1 MNMFKLF
8 LSNTVMAGN
17 KKEYYLFIQ
26 HSYGWEQKRVLSFY
40 PTQLWLGTKK
50 SIIRSMIFTKSYKS

>member
-26 HSYGWEQKRVLSFY
+26 HSYGWEQK
-40 PTQLWLGTKK
+40 K

>member
-17 KKEYYLFIQ
+17 KKEYIQ
-26 HSYGWEQKRVLSFY
+26 KHELYQVV
-40 PTQLWLGTKK
+40 
-50 SIIRSMIFTKSYKS
+50 

>member
-26 HSYGWEQKRVLSFY
+26 HSYGWEQNY
-40 PTQLWLGTKK
+40 Q